1 MDKNEKINHKMKKMS
16 IKWTIEYEGEKIV
29 QNPANE
35 LRGEAIKKFGS
46 IAKFANAMHWSGRKA
61 SYITTGR
68 QIMTVKEAEDCAEVL
83 DIVCMKDFMRIFFPV
98 LSIKWT
104 NKKGA

>member
-1 MDKNEKINHKMKKMS
+1 M
-16 IKWTIEYEGEKIV
+16 
-29 QNPANE
+29 QNPASE

-46 IAKFANAMHWSGRKA
+46 VSKFAEAMKWSGRKA

-68 QIMTVKEAEDCAEVL
+68 QIMTVKDAEECAEVL
-83 DIVCMKDFMRIFFPV
+83 DIMSMKDFMRIFFPV

-104 NKKGA
+104 KKGA

>member
-1 MDKNEKINHKMKKMS
+1 M
-16 IKWTIEYEGEKIV
+16 
-29 QNPANE
+29 QNPASE

-46 IAKFANAMHWSGRKA
+46 IANFGKAMNWSGRKA

-68 QIMTVKEAEDCAEVL
+68 QIMTIKDAEQCAEVL
-83 DIVCMKDFMRIFFPV
+83 EVETMKDFMRIFFPI

-104 NKKGA
+104 KKGA